1 MPAQIQNPNRFCLL
15 GALLGN
21 HILPAKELRPFHL
34 RLAPELK
41 DTKLKDAFDRVIRSV
56 VNYIRAL
63 DKVTCWQILSSVHLD
78 TFLHFL
84 VQVDDYERIC
94 GDVFGTADDPRLRKL
109 KASLAYYQSAS
120 EDGYAK
126 NKPALAASKGG
137 KKKKQQSQSHIK
149 LASEM
154 DPDPRQSQSAASK
167 SQEGKS
173 SKKEKEAA
181 APSKSSTTT
190 ANDLVE
196 RIALDLDQLDLSEAI
211 SGERFSFFV
220 RTESMVG
227 HSFSNKSSKP
237 SKDLFPK
244 LYFRGGKSDAGR

>member
-1 MPAQIQNPNRFCLL
+1 MLANF
-15 GALLGN
+15 
-21 HILPAKELRPFHL
+21 ELCPLRHLSPF
-34 RLAPELK
+34 
-41 DTKLKDAFDRVIRSV
+41 F
-56 VNYIRAL
+56 
-63 DKVTCWQILSSVHLD
+63 
-78 TFLHFL
+78 

-211 SGERFSFFV
+211 SGELAR
-220 RTESMVG
+220 RTAY
-227 HSFSNKSSKP
+227 K
-237 SKDLFPK
+237 SKDFL
-244 LYFRGGKSDAGR
+244 LYYYYCYCNFRGRKSDA

>member
-1 MPAQIQNPNRFCLL
+1 MSC
-15 GALLGN
+15 
-21 HILPAKELRPFHL
+21 
-34 RLAPELK
+34 
-41 DTKLKDAFDRVIRSV
+41 
-56 VNYIRAL
+56 
-63 DKVTCWQILSSVHLD
+63 VHSD
-78 TFLHFL
+78 TFLLFL

-94 GDVFGTADDPRLRKL
+94 GDVFGTADDPRLRRL

-154 DPDPRQSQSAASK
+154 DPDPRQSQSAAAM
-167 SQEGKS
+167 SQEGKSS
-173 SKKEKEAA
+173 SKKEKEAS
-181 APSKSSTTT
+181 APSKSSMTT

-211 SGERFSFFV
+211 SGESFRFV
-220 RTESMVG
+220 LRTDPIVG
-227 HSFSNKSSKP
+227 QSFSNRMSSKP
-237 SKDLFPK
+237 SEDLFP
-244 LYFRGGKSDAGR
+244 